1 MSNNCNDLPL
11 NIRTI
16 KPLRR
21 IVSISCFYWLNWL
34 KALCF
39 VASAEKVLSLN
50 VLSKCGEILS
60 WLHLSR
66 RMMDTL
72 TCKNPT
78 VIREKLNVCMHCV
91 VAVVGLTKIPSSC
104 AKGQFDTILTT
115 SQTVES
121 VQWQDGSKFKLA

>member
-60 WLHLSR
+60 WLHLSDLNSR
-66 RMMDTL
+66 PSTRCPKLYNWAITTLKPHFILNLSLNPHNYCYEIEIQSTYYHNRVSNDKFIRTLFLL
-72 TCKNPT
+72 TCQN
-78 VIREKLNVCMHCV
+78 
-91 VAVVGLTKIPSSC
+91 
-104 AKGQFDTILTT
+104 
-115 SQTVES
+115 
-121 VQWQDGSKFKLA
+121 